1 MTKTVMQAPKG
12 VTEAVIEGHTY
23 AVPKDRKVR
32 VISDSHIPTLLRHGF
47 TESTPEYSPEELEK
61 IIEDM
66 DEKDALIAFIEE
78 HGGEADDSMGFKKL
92 KRLAREAVAATQ
104 ED

>member
-12 VTEAVIEGHTY
+12 ITEAVIEGHTY
-23 AVPKDRKVR
+23 KVPKDRKVR
-32 VISDSHIPTLLRHGF
+32 VITDSHIETLRRHGF
-47 TESTPEYSPEELEK
+47 TESAPDYSPEEVEAM
-61 IIEDM
+61 IEAM
-66 DEKDALIAFIEE
+66 DDKGELIAFIEE

-92 KRLAREAVAATQ
+92 KRIARETVAAAQ